1 MAFVMADRAPNKL
14 QRSLMR
20 LDEAPA
26 FMRGFVQNI
35 ILRRAVPFT
44 GTAGVQFVSLTPER
58 VEVRLA
64 NEHRVRNHIGSVHAS
79 AMNLLAETATG
90 MAVGMNVRDDC
101 IPLAKELSMA
111 FRKRATG
118 ALKAVA
124 TLTPEQCAAM
134 LAHDKGEVQ
143 VAVIVTDEAGIEPV
157 ECVFTWAWIPSS
169 RPAKN

>member
-1 MAFVMADRAPNKL
+1 MSSAQAPNKL

-44 GTAGVQFVSLTPER
+44 GTAGVRYVSLTPGR
-58 VEVRLA
+58 VEVHLA
-64 NEHRVRNHIGSVHAS
+64 NAHRVHNHIAGVHAS

-90 MAVGMNVRDDC
+90 MVVGMNVRDDC
-101 IPLAKELSMA
+101 IPLAKEFSMA
-111 FRKRATG
+111 FKKRATG
-118 ALKAVA
+118 GLQAVA
-124 TLTPEQCAAM
+124 TLTAAQRAAM
-134 LAHDKGEVQ
+134 QATDKGEVQ
-143 VAVIVTDEAGIEPV
+143 VTVTVTDEAGVVPV
-157 ECVFTWAWIPSS
+157 ECVFTWAWVPSS

>member
-1 MAFVMADRAPNKL
+1 
-14 QRSLMR
+14 MR

-44 GTAGVQFVSLTPER
+44 GTAGVQFVSLAPER

-64 NEHRVRNHIGSVHAS
+64 NEHRVHNHSGGVHAS

-90 MAVGMNVRDDC
+90 MVVGMNVRDDC
-101 IPLAKELSMA
+101 LPLAKDLRMV
-111 FRKRATG
+111 FKKRATG

-124 TLTPEQCAAM
+124 TLTPEQRAAM
-134 LAHDKGEVQ
+134 QSSDQGEVQ
-143 VAVIVTDEAGIEPV
+143 VAVTVTDDAGVEPV
-157 ECVFTWAWIPSS
+157 ECAFTWAWVPAS